1 MKKLIILV
9 TVIAIAVSCT
19 GNKSET
25 IQTNTD
31 TLINSDS
38 MEKKADSTEM
48 QIDKL
53 GDSAKKMMDKAADKV
68 EKKN

>member
-48 QIDKL
+48 QIEKL